1 MSEKVTNKEMEYF
14 FRQDEQLSIL
24 SDYLDKAK
32 KIQFKKGSCI
42 IASCLVG
49 SKKSFKF
56 LDLSTQVYT

>member
-32 KIQFKKGSCI
+32 KIQFKTVS
-42 IASCLVG
+42 
-49 SKKSFKF
+49 
-56 LDLSTQVYT
+56 